1 MERSGLKIPAPLSFS
16 HDELRALVSCC
27 ARCVMLDNEMD
38 GGQESRIRE
47 LMAKIEESLP
57 GQLDLSPRH
66 YFQNEM

>member
-1 MERSGLKIPAPLSFS
+1 
-16 HDELRALVSCC
+16 
-27 ARCVMLDNEMD
+27 MLDNEMD

-57 GQLDLSPRH
+57 GQLDLSPHH